1 MSLDIKGKEGSDH
14 LPLICQIHLTR
25 EENASTHV
33 QIHQLTVLFP
43 FFCANH
49 DITRCCHGSLSTA
62 NASLFLQEGRDV
74 WTFPT
79 VQGEGVGEA
88 HPEVECK
95 YLAYFLNKR
104 D

>member
-25 EENASTHV
+25 EENTSTHV

-62 NASLFLQEGRDV
+62 NASPFLQEGRDV

-79 VQGEGVGEA
+79 VQGGGVGEA